1 MRPASRI
8 YLDAN
13 VLIYLTEFD
22 RDKTATLRAL
32 IGGYELAQAEFITSE
47 LAYTEVLVRPIRAQ
61 HADLI
66 LAYERL
72 LTVFVKPLPV
82 SRDVLCLAAKLR
94 AGTPAQKT
102 PDRTPDAIHVATA
115 MLANADVFVTGDK
128 DIKNLPTT
136 MTLKLVA
143 A

>member
-22 RDKTATLRAL
+22 RDKTAVLRAL
-32 IGGYELAQAEFITSE
+32 IAGYESAQAEFITSD

-61 HADLI
+61 QVDLI
-66 LAYERL
+66 QAYERL

-102 PDRTPDAIHVATA
+102 PDAIHVATA
-115 MLANADVFVTGDK
+115 MLAKADVFVTGDK

>member
-22 RDKTATLRAL
+22 RAKTGALRAL
-32 IGGYELAQAEFITSE
+32 IAGYESAQAEFITSD
-47 LAYTEVLVRPIRAQ
+47 LANTEVLVRPIRAQ
-61 HADLI
+61 HFDLI
-66 LAYERL
+66 QAYERL

-94 AGTPAQKT
+94 AATPAQK
-102 PDRTPDAIHVATA
+102 TPDAIHVATA
-115 MLANADVFVTGDK
+115 ILAKADVFVTGDK
-128 DIKNLPTT
+128 DIKNLPIT
-136 MTLKLVA
+136 MALKLVA

>member
-22 RDKTATLRAL
+22 RAKTGALRAL
-32 IGGYELAQAEFITSE
+32 IAGYESAQAEFITSD

-61 HADLI
+61 HFDLI
-66 LAYERL
+66 QAYERL

-82 SRDVLCLAAKLR
+82 SREVLCLAAKLR
-94 AGTPAQKT
+94 AGTPAQK
-102 PDRTPDAIHVATA
+102 TPDAIHVATA

>member
-22 RDKTATLRAL
+22 RDKTAVLRAL
-32 IGGYELAQAEFITSE
+32 IAGYESAQAEFITSD

-61 HADLI
+61 QVDLI
-66 LAYERL
+66 QAYERL

-102 PDRTPDAIHVATA
+102 PDAIHVATA
-115 MLANADVFVTGDK
+115 ILAGADVFVTGDK

>member
-1 MRPASRI
+1 MVQPAGRI

-22 RDKTATLRAL
+22 RDKTVALRAL
-32 IGGYELAQAEFITSE
+32 IGNYESAQAEFITSE

-61 HADLI
+61 QADLI
-66 LAYERL
+66 QAYERL

-94 AGTPAQKT
+94 AATPAQKT
-102 PDRTPDAIHVATA
+102 PDAIQVATA
-115 MLANADVFVTGDK
+115 ILAKADVFVTGDK

-136 MTLKLVA
+136 MALKLVA

>member
-1 MRPASRI
+1 MRPACRI

-22 RDKTATLRAL
+22 RDKTGALRAL
-32 IGGYELAQAEFITSE
+32 IGGYESAQAEFITSD

-61 HADLI
+61 HFDLI
-66 LAYERL
+66 QAYERL

-94 AGTPAQKT
+94 AATPAQKT
-102 PDRTPDAIHVATA
+102 PNAIHVATA
-115 MLANADVFVTGDK
+115 ILAKAEVFVTGDRG
-128 DIKNLPTT
+128 IENVPTD
-136 MTLKLVA
+136 MRLVVVGA
-143 A
+143 

>member
-22 RDKTATLRAL
+22 RAKTGALRAL
-32 IGGYELAQAEFITSE
+32 IAGYESAQAEFITSD

-61 HADLI
+61 HFDLI
-66 LAYERL
+66 QAYERL

-94 AGTPAQKT
+94 AATPAQK
-102 PDRTPDAIHVATA
+102 TPDAIHVATA
-115 MLANADVFVTGDK
+115 ILAKADVFVTGDK

>member
-8 YLDAN
+8 YLDAS

-22 RDKTATLRAL
+22 RNKTGALRAL
-32 IGGYELAQAEFITSE
+32 IGGHESAQAEFITSD

-61 HADLI
+61 HFDLI
-66 LAYERL
+66 QAYERL

-94 AGTPAQKT
+94 AATPAQK
-102 PDRTPDAIHVATA
+102 TPDAIHVATA
-115 MLANADVFVTGDK
+115 ILAKADVFVTGDK

-136 MTLKLVA
+136 MALKLVA

>member
-22 RDKTATLRAL
+22 RDKTAALRAL
-32 IGGYELAQAEFITSE
+32 IGGYESAQAEFITSD

-72 LTVFVKPLPV
+72 LTVFVKSLPV
-82 SRDVLCLAAKLR
+82 SREVLCLAAKLR
-94 AGTPAQKT
+94 AGTPAQK
-102 PDRTPDAIHVATA
+102 TPDAIHVATA

>member
-22 RDKTATLRAL
+22 RDKTGALRAL
-32 IGGYELAQAEFITSE
+32 IAGYESAQAEFITSD

-61 HADLI
+61 HFDLI
-66 LAYERL
+66 QAYERL

-94 AGTPAQKT
+94 AATPAQK
-102 PDRTPDAIHVATA
+102 TPDAIHVATA
-115 MLANADVFVTGDK
+115 ILAKADVFVTGDK

-136 MTLKLVA
+136 MALKLVA

>member
-22 RDKTATLRAL
+22 RAKTGALRAL
-32 IGGYELAQAEFITSE
+32 IAGYESAQAEFITSD

-61 HADLI
+61 HLDLI
-66 LAYERL
+66 QAYERL

-94 AGTPAQKT
+94 AATPAQK
-102 PDRTPDAIHVATA
+102 TPDAIHVATA
-115 MLANADVFVTGDK
+115 ILAKADVFVTGDK

-136 MTLKLVA
+136 MALKLVA

>member
-1 MRPASRI
+1 MQPAGRI

-13 VLIYLTEFD
+13 VLIYLAEFD
-22 RDKTATLRAL
+22 RDKTLALRAL
-32 IGGYELAQAEFITSE
+32 IGNYESAQAEFITSE

-66 LAYERL
+66 QAYERL

-94 AGTPAQKT
+94 AGTPTQT
-102 PDRTPDAIHVATA
+102 TPDAIHLATA
-115 MLANADVFVTGDK
+115 ILARAKAFVTGDRG
-128 DIKNLPTT
+128 IKNVPADMRLD
-136 MTLKLVA
+136 LIA

>member
-22 RDKTATLRAL
+22 RDKTAALRAL
-32 IGGYELAQAEFITSE
+32 IGGYESAQAEFITSD

-61 HADLI
+61 HFDLI
-66 LAYERL
+66 QAYERL

-94 AGTPAQKT
+94 AATPAQQT
-102 PDRTPDAIHVATA
+102 SDRTPDAIHVATA
-115 MLANADVFVTGDK
+115 ILAKADVFVTGDK

-136 MTLKLVA
+136 MALKLVA

>member
-22 RDKTATLRAL
+22 RAKTGALRAL
-32 IGGYELAQAEFITSE
+32 IAGYESAQAEFITSD

-61 HADLI
+61 HFDLI
-66 LAYERL
+66 QAYERL

-94 AGTPAQKT
+94 AATPAQK
-102 PDRTPDAIHVATA
+102 TPDAIHVATA
-115 MLANADVFVTGDK
+115 ILAKADVFVTGDK

-136 MTLKLVA
+136 MALKLVA